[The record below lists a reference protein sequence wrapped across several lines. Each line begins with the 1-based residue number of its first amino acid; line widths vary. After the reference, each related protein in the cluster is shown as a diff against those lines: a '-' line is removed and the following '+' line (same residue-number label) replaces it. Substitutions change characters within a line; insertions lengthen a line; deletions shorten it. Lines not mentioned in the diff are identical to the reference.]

1 MATCS
6 GDQKLSRPIERC
18 HAMSHSIPSSVAVV
32 AATAIQIG
40 HESTAARGTGSAR
53 AARGMV
59 VSRVDTVGIIPE
71 SGIMSVIDYARSR
84 VKGLLEVL
92 RREERE
98 RARYISAP
106 PSGDPAAAAQV
117 PAFHLLYVVVKKVV
131 SAVRRAVL

>member
-1 MATCS
+1 MATCG

-18 HAMSHSIPSSVAVV
+18 HAMSHLIPSSVAVV

-40 HESTAARGTGSAR
+40 QERTAVARGAASAR

-92 RREERE
+92 RREQTEGA
-98 RARYISAP
+98 ARYISAP
-106 PSGDPAAAAQV
+106 PSGAPAAAAQV
-117 PAFHLLYVVVKKVV
+117 PAFHLP
-131 SAVRRAVL
+131 